1 MSEAAARLVRF
12 DKAKVRKHAEVSVP
26 RPVAEPPFPDA
37 QLAYHNN
44 SKVGLLNAARRA
56 AGVAISRFFDVCAVS
71 LIGHFFIP
79 DYVTLTFIPDCMR

>member
-44 SKVGLLNAARRA
+44 SKVGLNAARRERRGPP
-56 AGVAISRFFDVCAVS
+56 GVAARYAALLAGRMRTTRTSSR
-71 LIGHFFIP
+71 
-79 DYVTLTFIPDCMR
+79 

>member
-44 SKVGLLNAARRA
+44 SKVGLNAARRERRGPP
-56 AGVAISRFFDVCAVS
+56 GVAARSRRPPR
-71 LIGHFFIP
+71 G
-79 DYVTLTFIPDCMR
+79 